1 MRARAGTLRRNAA
14 GPRPAPRR
22 HAQALQHRA
31 GPPRRITVFRLQGP
45 QTSFPQDR
53 QWCRRTVTPLKAR
66 SQTIQVAELPSA
78 IHSGDDASRG
88 GDSSASLA
96 ATASAATSARSAMP
110 MASFMLVGRSCP
122 EL

>member
-1 MRARAGTLRRNAA
+1 MPPMSTAWTGSRSAAPDAATVAARTM
-14 GPRPAPRR
+14 
-22 HAQALQHRA
+22 
-31 GPPRRITVFRLQGP
+31 
-45 QTSFPQDR
+45 
-53 QWCRRTVTPLKAR
+53 TPLKAR

>member
-1 MRARAGTLRRNAA
+1 VTELEHFKVWSGRPEPAVGIHTAVDLAAVARA
-14 GPRPAPRR
+14 PE
-22 HAQALQHRA
+22 
-31 GPPRRITVFRLQGP
+31 GP